1 MDSPLTSDG
10 NQSKMTFWNFYDK
23 VFLAEHQH
31 LANVAFHVVG
41 TLAGLAYLIT
51 IPLFAATQKAPW
63 MIGLLPLFPVVH
75 AVPGLIGHK
84 LFEPNPDVG
93 DVRVFRK
100 DYPTY
105 WFLFGNHVMT
115 MNIFLLRHKPFG
127 KRDEMAS

>member
-1 MDSPLTSDG
+1 MES
-10 NQSKMTFWNFYDK
+10 QSKISFWTFYDK
-23 VFLAEHQH
+23 VFLAEHTH
-31 LANVAFHVVG
+31 PANVALHVVG

-63 MIGLLPLFPVVH
+63 MLGLLPLFPIVH

-84 LFEPNPDVG
+84 LFEPNAAVG

-105 WFLFGNHVMT
+105 YFLFGNHVMT
-115 MNIFLLRHKPFG
+115 MNIFLSRHKPG
-127 KRDEMAS
+127 TIPPSTR